1 MNSRPTVSDT
11 KRAFYSRQTRPVN
24 SVYRRVIEELLVEMH
39 LLRVNDDFKYDAI
52 YALGIVT
59 SFDNFMEGYEP
70 ASDRESI
77 FTALTAAEDLDLQTI
92 RSNAEHLGNTVNQK
106 TLDGLTTWF
115 QSAASSGMGEF
126 EGQVKAIADNSSF
139 KYSRLFGIGLY
150 AMLQK
155 ADDEAAKDEEKV
167 KGYLTELSS
176 LLGLSEDKLAKDI
189 ELYRS
194 NLEKV
199 QLARQTMAEIVAA
212 DRKREAQRKA
222 EQQAKK
228 DAHADGA
235 AEPAENSET
244 SSSEESNSAPSA

>member
-1 MNSRPTVSDT
+1 MNTRPTVSDT

-39 LLRVNDDFKYDAI
+39 LLRVNDDFQYDAI

-70 ASDRESI
+70 ASDRENI
-77 FTALTAAEDLDLQTI
+77 FSALAAAEEIDLQRI
-92 RSNAEHLGNTVNQK
+92 HSNAEHLGNTVNAK
-106 TLDGLTTWF
+106 TLDGLKDWF
-115 QSAASSGMGEF
+115 KSASTSGMGEF
-126 EGQVKAIADNSSF
+126 EAQVKTIVDNKSF

-155 ADDEAAKDEEKV
+155 ADEEAAKDEEKV
-167 KGYLTELSS
+167 KGYLTEMSA
-176 LLGLSEDKLAKDI
+176 LLGLSEDKLTKDI

-199 QLARQTMAEIVAA
+199 QIARQTLAEIVAA
-212 DRKREAQRKA
+212 DRKREAQRQA

-235 AEPAENSET
+235 AEAPTESST
-244 SSSEESNSAPSA
+244 DSSEETTPSA